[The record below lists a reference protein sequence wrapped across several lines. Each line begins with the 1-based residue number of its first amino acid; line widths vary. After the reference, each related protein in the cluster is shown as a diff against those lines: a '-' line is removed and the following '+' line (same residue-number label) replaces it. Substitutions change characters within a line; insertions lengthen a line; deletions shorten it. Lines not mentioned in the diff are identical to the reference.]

1 MGKRTV
7 TLLIVF
13 LLAASTLATIGTNS
27 LTKANPYPDEV
38 PTNHAYIK
46 ENGEID
52 PPTLP
57 IQRLDNLYIL
67 TDNIV
72 NYTLEVKKND
82 NIVIDGSGFSIQCV
96 WWGIF
101 RLNFIQSIQCYH
113 QESKDFQFYGGNFD
127 KRFIQYFYCQ

>member
-1 MGKRTV
+1 MYGEKNSNTSY
-7 TLLIVF
+7 IF
-13 LLAASTLATIGTNS
+13 LLVASTLATIGTNS

-38 PTNHAYIK
+38 PTNHAYTK

-82 NIVIDGSGFSIQCV
+82 NIVIDGSGFSIQCA
-96 WWGIF
+96 WWGD
-101 RLNFIQSIQCYH
+101 IQA
-113 QESKDFQFYGGNFD
+113 
-127 KRFIQYFYCQ
+127 